1 VKRDLASRGEAFD
14 VLDAMQQ
21 VSIVAANA
29 KAHGGF
35 LSIVFTPDMLGEFS
49 SYGLVPISVPNFG

>member
-1 VKRDLASRGEAFD
+1 M
-14 VLDAMQQ
+14 LDAMQQ

-29 KAHGGF
+29 KAHGVF